1 MHPFELIRELAS
13 IDKIRLT
20 VAHREFVRAFKS
32 LKSLSI
38 YFDGNFMI
46 EGRPF
51 NADQLAA
58 NLMEELSSERFI
70 ASKPRMFSFQ
80 SSNPIVNHLK
90 SFSFNLS
97 IPVRQLICHRCVRQV
112 IGMNSNLNNF
122 FIDTSIEGTKD
133 LRVDWAKL
141 ATRQVNRECPVGN
154 QTV

>member
-38 YFDGNFMI
+38 YFDGNFMM

-58 NLMEELSSERFI
+58 NLMEELSYWIHCIKNPDVLVPKLESYC
-70 ASKPRMFSFQ
+70 Q
-80 SSNPIVNHLK
+80 SSGIVFIQFEHPSSPI
-90 SFSFNLS
+90 NLPS
-97 IPVRQLICHRCVRQV
+97 VSPSGYRNEFKFEQ
-112 IGMNSNLNNF
+112 F
-122 FIDTSIEGTKD
+122 FQRHFD
-133 LRVDWAKL
+133 
-141 ATRQVNRECPVGN
+141 
-154 QTV
+154 